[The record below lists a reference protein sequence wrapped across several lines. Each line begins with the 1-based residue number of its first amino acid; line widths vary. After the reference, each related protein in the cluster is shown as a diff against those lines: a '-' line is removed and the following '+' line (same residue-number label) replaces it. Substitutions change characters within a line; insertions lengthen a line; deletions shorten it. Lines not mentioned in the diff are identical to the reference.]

1 MNLSLRQLKGFISV
15 AATSSFTKTS
25 QRMHLSQAALSTM
38 IRELENQLG
47 CRLFHRSTRTVELT
61 DAGRRFVPIATHVVE
76 SLESAG
82 KEIAQLG
89 RQEGTLLNVGV
100 TPTVAHSL
108 LPIAL
113 NRFREQHPHV
123 TIRAGDYSP
132 GELVQLT
139 ETGQLDAGFGALFA
153 RASGVDRHAVF
164 ASHLQL
170 VSGRKGRPMPPAEVP
185 WESLE
190 GVDLLTLPENSPI
203 QQLADAQMTRL
214 GITTAS
220 RIPVNQL
227 ETMIAFAESG
237 LGMGVI
243 PSFAQ
248 AASRRY
254 DVYVATLVPTIE
266 FHYHRITRA
275 GRHVPATLEAFT
287 RVMAEVALEHEVP
300 TEA

>member
-15 AATSSFTKTS
+15 ATTSSFTKTS

-47 CRLFHRSTRTVELT
+47 CRLFHRSTRSVELT

-76 SLESAG
+76 SLESAA
-82 KEIAQLG
+82 KDIAQLG
-89 RQEGTLLNVGV
+89 RQQGTLLHVGV

-123 TIRAGDYSP
+123 TINAADYSP

-139 ETGQLDAGFGALFA
+139 ETGQLDAGYGALFT
-153 RASGVDRHAVF
+153 RASGVDRHPVF
-164 ASHLQL
+164 ASRLQL
-170 VSGRKGRPMPPAEVP
+170 VSARQGRPMPAASVD
-185 WESLE
+185 WQTLE
-190 GVDLLTLPENSPI
+190 GAPLLVLPENTPI
-203 QQLADAQMTRL
+203 QQLTDAQLTQL
-214 GITTAS
+214 GIAPAS

-237 LGMGVI
+237 LGVGVI
-243 PSFAQ
+243 PSFAL
-248 AASRRY
+248 AACRRY
-254 DVYVATLVPTIE
+254 DVYVTTLTPTIE

-287 RVMAEVALEHEVP
+287 QLLAAVALEHEVP
-300 TEA
+300 LQA

>member
-1 MNLSLRQLKGFISV
+1 MNVSLRQLKGFISV

-47 CRLFHRSTRTVELT
+47 CRLFNRSTRTVELT
-61 DAGRRFVPIATHVVE
+61 DAGRRFVPIAEHVVE
-76 SLESAG
+76 SLESAARDL
-82 KEIAQLG
+82 AQLG
-89 RQEGTLLNVGV
+89 RQEGTLLHVGV

-108 LPIAL
+108 LPIVLA
-113 NRFREQHPHV
+113 RFREQHPHV
-123 TIRAGDYSP
+123 TVHAEDFSP

-139 ETGQLDAGFGALFA
+139 ETGQLDAGYGALFT
-153 RASGVDRHAVF
+153 RASGVDRHPVF
-164 ASHLQL
+164 ASRLQL
-170 VSGRKGRPMPPAEVP
+170 VSGRRGRPMPPPTVP
-185 WESLE
+185 WQ
-190 GVDLLTLPENSPI
+190 TLDGAAMIVMPGGSPI
-203 QQLADAQMTRL
+203 QHLADGQMTQL
-214 GITTAS
+214 GIAPGS

-237 LGMGVI
+237 LGVGVI

-248 AASRRY
+248 AACRRY
-254 DVYVATLVPTIE
+254 DVYVSTLAPTVE

-287 RVMAEVALEHEVP
+287 RMIAEVAMAHEVP
-300 TEA
+300 SAG